1 MIQIVNYDQDFE
13 KIYNMVK
20 CNMIMIFGW
29 PGIWGN
35 TIRFVKNKM
44 FLRLI
49 LFVSQCFNVLCF
61 VLSTLWKFEMPVS
74 WSFGCFEHWQEKSNF
89 IIFGIE
95 KIDILNILLSPLSG
109 FHNSKDVSIQKY
121 LLWQQQIYIAYCRI
135 TCFNK
140 L

>member
-74 WSFGCFEHWQEKSNF
+74 
-89 IIFGIE
+89 
-95 KIDILNILLSPLSG
+95 
-109 FHNSKDVSIQKY
+109 
-121 LLWQQQIYIAYCRI
+121 
-135 TCFNK
+135 
-140 L
+140 